1 MRPSELAAL
10 ALFGSMSAACS
21 DYGFANEKYESR
33 SDETGGV
40 ADPSGGDDGGGD
52 DGGSGGADDTGDPD
66 EPDDPGDPDDPDE
79 FIEDCADGS
88 VATFPSGPIYVLSWD
103 PTSASGT
110 LVASTAGWYHV
121 YDYTIAE
128 SESSQTNET
137 AYFRITNATNTGGAP
152 YHVNCGDEWVIK
164 DADNSGALPS
174 GTRIYIGTFY
184 LEAGQNEVTMYHYCP
199 LQRAGE
205 CDDLHITSDSSSTC
219 ETGNVNSVHFD
230 GEGICIVPAT

>member
-1 MRPSELAAL
+1 MRPIVPIAL
-10 ALFGSMSAACS
+10 TFLFAVSAGCS
-21 DYGFANEKYESR
+21 DYGFTNDKYESR

-40 ADPSGGDDGGGD
+40 ADPDGDDGGGG
-52 DGGSGGADDTGDPD
+52 DGGGTGGGDDTGDPD
-66 EPDDPGDPDDPDE
+66 EPGIPDDPDE
-79 FIEDCADGS
+79 FIEDCEDGS
-88 VATFPSGPIYVLSWD
+88 IATLPDGPIYVLSWD
-103 PTSASGT
+103 PTSATGT
-110 LVASTAGWYHV
+110 LVTSLAGWYHV

-137 AYFRITNATNTGGAP
+137 AYFRISNATTPDGAP
-152 YHVNCGDEWVIK
+152 YHANCGDEWMVM
-164 DADNSGALPS
+164 DADNGGALPS

-184 LEAGQNEVTMYHYCP
+184 LEAGPNDVTMHHYCP

-205 CDDLHITSDSSSTC
+205 CDELHNTSDSSSTC